1 MCSQPTAELGM
12 QEEGLDTVDANRA
25 LGLPDD
31 CREYSSVR
39 NILKDLGIK
48 SIRLMVRCA
57 HAASARLCEQG
68 HAHVRISN
76 MMHGHLFVSSPV
88 TARVSR
94 ACSCQCVN
102 HTVCAPVEVPPMTD
116 PLSTTQTLR
125 LPAGTALEC

>member
-1 MCSQPTAELGM
+1 M

-57 HAASARLCEQG
+57 HAASTRPCERG
-68 HAHVRISN
+68 RADISISS
-76 MMHGHLFVSSPV
+76 MMHVQLFVSSPLTV
-88 TARVSR
+88 CVSR
-94 ACSCQCVN
+94 ACLCQCVN
-102 HTVCAPVEVPPMTD
+102 HTVCAPVELPFMTVL
-116 PLSTTQTLR
+116 LSTAQL
-125 LPAGTALEC
+125 